1 MFINATVNYTE
12 HFVTVEESF
21 LTPTWSIFIP
31 FLGIVGNIATI
42 AKILHDS
49 KFHTPTFAAIGF
61 LALAD
66 FFSIVSFTVSNVANM
81 ISFDLDMLNFDY
93 TTIVREC
100 FDIFYLSSTGH
111 VLLLSCVRYL
121 ITAHPFHSRQHL
133 TVTAVSLC
141 SLSIWFV
148 SMICAVAFFFIRAV
162 MELYSIIMRVI
173 YHSIVLVIVCII
185 MASMHFKKLTAL
197 QNSLCE
203 TRLTEKRM
211 NVVVVLIIMIF
222 VLFNLSLIAENIYKY
237 MFLQS
242 SIQENSYLNAIT
254 AVCAY
259 VNYACNPYILF
270 FLPIFMQWKTQLCSL
285 TCLLAFK

>member
-12 HFVTVEESF
+12 HFVPS
-21 LTPTWSIFIP
+21 WAIIA

-66 FFSIVSFTVSNVANM
+66 FFSIVSFTLSNVANM

-100 FDIFYLSSTGH
+100 FDMFYLSSTGH

-141 SLSIWFV
+141 SCKYDMCSCFLFHTCSHGIV
-148 SMICAVAFFFIRAV
+148 FI
-162 MELYSIIMRVI
+162 
-173 YHSIVLVIVCII
+173 
-185 MASMHFKKLTAL
+185 
-197 QNSLCE
+197 
-203 TRLTEKRM
+203 
-211 NVVVVLIIMIF
+211 
-222 VLFNLSLIAENIYKY
+222 
-237 MFLQS
+237 
-242 SIQENSYLNAIT
+242 
-254 AVCAY
+254 
-259 VNYACNPYILF
+259 NYASDISYYCVGN
-270 FLPIFMQWKTQLCSL
+270 
-285 TCLLAFK
+285 CLYNHGIDAF